1 MRYSVLLTV
10 LITAQAATAAASE
23 PMTAVPMYDKG
34 FSTYYVAGRIEG
46 YGAAE
51 FLVDTGSAYV
61 ILTEDALKV
70 LKASGQARYLREL
83 SGVMADGS
91 QVTVPVF
98 LIRGIHVGGD
108 CEIRDVEATVV
119 PRASRLVLG
128 LSALRKAAPFTVSL
142 EPPSLA
148 LSDCG
153 VAISQAIS
161 PEF

>member
-1 MRYSVLLTV
+1 MRCSVLLAALTTV
-10 LITAQAATAAASE
+10 LTTAAAAGE

-34 FSTYYVAGRIEG
+34 FSTYYVAGRIDG

-51 FLVDTGSAYV
+51 FLVDTGAAYV
-61 ILTEDALKV
+61 ILTEDTLKV
-70 LKASGQARYLREL
+70 LKGRGQARYLREL
-83 SGVMADGS
+83 SGIMADGS

-98 LIRGIHVGGD
+98 LIRGIHIGGD

-153 VAISQAIS
+153 IRQTPSNKS
-161 PEF
+161 